1 MSSEHETVSLFP
13 AGDESVSLSPAG
25 ERVAER
31 GRPLGRALVIVA
43 FLAGCATTAALQ
55 VPRANADAVNLQ
67 RWEHWCQDIDGV
79 PTNDRL
85 MKAGDEGWE
94 LVSLTFR
101 PPVVQA
107 GNSVGGGATYMCF
120 KRPK

>member
-1 MSSEHETVSLFP
+1 MKRDP
-13 AGDESVSLSPAG
+13 VSLSLRSG
-25 ERVAER
+25 VRGLLVA
-31 GRPLGRALVIVA
+31 LA

-55 VPRANADAVNLQ
+55 VPRANADGRPIQ

-101 PPVVQA
+101 PPVVQN

>member
-1 MSSEHETVSLFP
+1 MKKNTFV
-13 AGDESVSLSPAG
+13 
-25 ERVAER
+25 
-31 GRPLGRALVIVA
+31 VIA

-55 VPRANADAVNLQ
+55 VPRAHADAVNLQ

>member
-1 MSSEHETVSLFP
+1 MMLGPSPRPSPPWGRGGQILF
-13 AGDESVSLSPAG
+13 AV
-25 ERVAER
+25 
-31 GRPLGRALVIVA
+31 

-55 VPRANADAVNLQ
+55 IPRANADGRPVQ

-85 MKAGDEGWE
+85 MQAGEEGWE

-101 PPVVQA
+101 PPVVQN
-107 GNSVGGGATYMCF
+107 GNSVGGGATFLCF